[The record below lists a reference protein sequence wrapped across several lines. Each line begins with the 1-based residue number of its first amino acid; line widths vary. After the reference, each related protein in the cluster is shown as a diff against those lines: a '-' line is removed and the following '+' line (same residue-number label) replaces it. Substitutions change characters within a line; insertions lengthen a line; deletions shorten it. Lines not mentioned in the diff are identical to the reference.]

1 MAPTMPPLTAGSP
14 LQLEVV
20 RKGGSIIAA
29 RFDFWRAGVPGAL
42 AGSTMLQSVELAHEV
57 QQLALPPGQY
67 NCVLTVSV
75 EASLNGVYSFQVK
88 LAGQQVGA
96 AHGNVNNLRPPDGS
110 RVLHRQFAVLVA
122 EGT

>member
-14 LQLEVV
+14 FLLEVV

-29 RFDFWRAGVPGAL
+29 RFDFWRSGSPGGL
-42 AGSTMLQSVELAHEV
+42 AGSRLLQSVELAHEV

-67 NCVLTVSV
+67 TCVLTVSV
-75 EASLNGVYSFQVK
+75 EEYLNGVFSFQVK
-88 LAGQQVGA
+88 LDGQQVGA

-122 EGT
+122 EGA